1 MGEEN
6 MNEQEVNQRFDNLVK
21 PQAVKLKK
29 EPAKFPELRYLWG
42 ITLLGSFV
50 LIVISAVITTI
61 IEAL

>member
-1 MGEEN
+1 
-6 MNEQEVNQRFDNLVK
+6 MNEQEVNQRFDNLVQPK
-21 PQAVKLKK
+21 VVNQVVKQKR

>member
-1 MGEEN
+1 
-6 MNEQEVNQRFDNLVK
+6 MNEQEVNQRFDNLVQ
-21 PQAVKLKK
+21 PQVVKQKK

-50 LIVISAVITTI
+50 LVVISAVITTI